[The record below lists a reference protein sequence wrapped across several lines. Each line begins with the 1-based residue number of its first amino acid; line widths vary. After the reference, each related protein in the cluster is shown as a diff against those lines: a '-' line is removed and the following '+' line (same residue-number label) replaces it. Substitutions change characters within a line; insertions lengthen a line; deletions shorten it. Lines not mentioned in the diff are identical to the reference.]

1 MDFRKKR
8 WISLFA
14 GLGIEALS
22 GLLYAW
28 SVFQAPLMEKYGW
41 SVTQVA
47 LTYSLSSISTMLGTM
62 FFGGKA
68 HRLLSVRKEL
78 LLGTLLYS
86 LFMMATAFIGGR
98 LILLYLFLGVLSAVG
113 QAFVYPLLIGYAVEM
128 FPDHSGFA
136 GGVMTAGYGLGSVLW
151 APLATRLHAMTG
163 DISQVFLILGAFFL
177 CGMLLLSLL
186 IFSPPPEFRR
196 EMLELRAAH
205 VHHHGHPAIPDSL
218 YDVDTPAMLR
228 TPLFYMA
235 FLTLLLCISCG
246 NMLINQAAP
255 IMTLTFG
262 DSPAA
267 AAGLVS
273 ILAVFNVTGRLLW
286 GPVSDRLGKTTTLV
300 VINILLVLFTLGM
313 LLFSD
318 RLPFTAALLGVILCY
333 GGLACL
339 IAPLTAELFGHRHVT
354 ENYSVMFC
362 VFGCSSL
369 VGPPLI
375 SVIRDMTGA
384 YTIAY
389 ICLVTFAMLGLGMS
403 LVLFHVKTKTK

>member
-14 GLGIEALS
+14 GFGIEALS

-78 LLGTLLYS
+78 VMGTLLYS

-113 QAFVYPLLIGYAVEM
+113 QAFVYPLLIAYAVEM

-151 APLATRLHAMTG
+151 APLATRLHAVTG
-163 DISQVFLILGAFFL
+163 DISKVFLILGAIFL
-177 CGMLLLSLL
+177 CGMLLLTLL

-196 EMLELRAAH
+196 QVLEQRSDH
-205 VHHHGHPAIPDSL
+205 VKHHGHPPVPASL

-228 TPLFYMA
+228 MAPFYMTFFA
-235 FLTLLLCISCG
+235 LLLSISCG
-246 NMLINQAAP
+246 NMIINQAAP

-262 DSPAA
+262 DSAAA

-273 ILAVFNVTGRLLW
+273 LLAVFNVSGRLLW
-286 GPVSDRLGKTTTLV
+286 GPISDRLGKTATLV
-300 VINILLVLFTLGM
+300 LINILLVLCTLGM
-313 LLFSD
+313 LLGFTRS
-318 RLPFTAALLGVILCY
+318 LFTAALLGVILCY

-354 ENYSVMFC
+354 DNYSVMFC

-375 SVIRDMTGA
+375 SAIRDATGA

-389 ICLVTFAMLGLGMS
+389 VCSVVFSLLGLGMS
-403 LVLFHVKTKTK
+403 LVLFHRITTQK

>member
-8 WISLFA
+8 WICLFA

-28 SVFQAPLMEKYGW
+28 SVFQTPLMEKYGW
-41 SVTQVA
+41 SVTQVSF
-47 LTYSLSSISTMLGTM
+47 TYSLASISTMLGTM

-78 LLGTLLYS
+78 VMGALLYGI
-86 LFMMATAFIGGR
+86 FMMATAFTGGY
-98 LILLYLFLGVLSAVG
+98 LLLLYLFLGVLSAVG
-113 QAFVYPLLIGYAVEM
+113 LAFVYPLLVSYAVEL
-128 FPDHSGFA
+128 FPDHSGLA
-136 GGVMTAGYGLGSVLW
+136 GSLMTAGYGLGSVLW
-151 APLATRLHAMTG
+151 APLATRLHALTG
-163 DISQVFLILGAFFL
+163 DISKVFLILGALFL
-177 CGMLLLSLL
+177 TGMLLLSLL

-196 EMLELRAAH
+196 EMLEMRSDRMKR
-205 VHHHGHPAIPDSL
+205 HGYSSTPASL

-228 TPLFYMA
+228 MAPFYMT
-235 FLTLLLCISCG
+235 FITLLLVISCG

-267 AAGLVS
+267 AARLVS
-273 ILAVFNVTGRLLW
+273 LLAVFNVTGRLLW
-286 GPVSDRLGKTTTLV
+286 GPISDRLGKTATMVL
-300 VINILLVLFTLGM
+300 INILLVFCTLGM
-313 LLFSD
+313 LLFSA
-318 RLPFTAALLGVILCY
+318 RILFTASLLGVILCY
-333 GGLACL
+333 GGLAGL

-354 ENYSVMFC
+354 DNYSVMFC

-369 VGPPLI
+369 LGPPLI
-375 SVIRDMTGA
+375 SAIRDVTGA

-389 ICLVTFAMLGLGMS
+389 VCSVVFAMLGLAMS
-403 LVLFHVKTKTK
+403 LALFHAQNKSR